1 MRTVHRAMQDAGIP
15 SHDLAPPPPSSARF
29 PDGAHYRI
37 EIAGVER
44 LSTLEAMVQES
55 ERRHSPVHRIIAS
68 VAGSVYLER
77 QELYDM
83 AQLAA
88 ERRIE
93 VIMTPGPQRGMD
105 TGRQFTTPEG
115 LVSGM
120 RVRGQDTLA
129 FVVKEILRCAEAGF
143 RGFLVTDEGLLWLL
157 NRMREQGD
165 LPPDTLLKVSVF
177 AGHANA
183 AGCKVME
190 MLGAGSINPLAD
202 LSVPMLSA
210 IRQAIRVPMD
220 IYIMLVRAMGGFNRS
235 YEAADLARACAPCY
249 FKFEP
254 GESEAAIYAP
264 WNDEAYHIH
273 MVREKMRYVSIV
285 NELVAELGPDIVLS
299 GAGPADLAVPR
310 PA

>member
-1 MRTVHRAMQDAGIP
+1 MHTVHRAMLDAGIP
-15 SHDLAPPPPSSARF
+15 DRDLMPPPASTARF

-44 LSTLEAMVQES
+44 LSTFEAMVHES
-55 ERRHSPVHRIIAS
+55 DRRQSPVHRVIAS
-68 VAGSVYLER
+68 VAGSVYLEK
-77 QELYDM
+77 QELRAM
-83 AQLAA
+83 SQLAA

-93 VIMTPGPQRGMD
+93 VIMTPAPQRGMD

-129 FVVKEILRCAEAGF
+129 FVVKEILRCADAGI

-183 AGCKVME
+183 AGCKVVE

-202 LSVPMLSA
+202 LSLPMLSA

-220 IYIMLVRAMGGFNRS
+220 VYIMLVRAMGGFNRS
-235 YEAADLARACAPCY
+235 YEAAALARACAPCY

-264 WNDEAYHIH
+264 WNDEAFHIH

-285 NELVAELGPDIVLS
+285 NELVADLAPDIVLS
-299 GAGPADLAVPR
+299 AAGPADLAVPQ
-310 PA
+310 A